1 MKAIVINGYKSFVGK
16 NFYNLF
22 KKKYK
27 FFQYKEDINDI
38 EKFKDYTKSKNFD
51 YFVHF
56 AGLSRYK
63 CDLKKKL
70 CVKTN
75 FNSVKKIINHLNTL
89 KKRPTFIFISS
100 SHVYDFSTEK
110 LKESAKKNPKSL
122 YAELKL
128 KTEYYIKKNYKKY
141 CILRLFN
148 IYGKDQ
154 PQSFFV
160 PDMVK
165 KIKNNQIIN
174 ISKSSRDFINV
185 NEVSN
190 VIDFIISKEIN
201 TTLNVGTGKGIT
213 LLSIINKISKKLSIK
228 PLIKINDK
236 SDKLIADI
244 STLKSFGYIRKYKE
258 KNFNI

>member
-1 MKAIVINGYKSFVGK
+1 
-16 NFYNLF
+16 
-22 KKKYK
+22 
-27 FFQYKEDINDI
+27 
-38 EKFKDYTKSKNFD
+38 
-51 YFVHF
+51 
-56 AGLSRYK
+56 
-63 CDLKKKL
+63 
-70 CVKTN
+70 
-75 FNSVKKIINHLNTL
+75 
-89 KKRPTFIFISS
+89 
-100 SHVYDFSTEK
+100 
-110 LKESAKKNPKSL
+110 
-122 YAELKL
+122 
-128 KTEYYIKKNYKKY
+128 
-141 CILRLFN
+141 
-148 IYGKDQ
+148 
-154 PQSFFV
+154 
-160 PDMVK
+160 MVK

-244 STLKSFGYIRKYKE
+244 STLKSFGYIRKYNE